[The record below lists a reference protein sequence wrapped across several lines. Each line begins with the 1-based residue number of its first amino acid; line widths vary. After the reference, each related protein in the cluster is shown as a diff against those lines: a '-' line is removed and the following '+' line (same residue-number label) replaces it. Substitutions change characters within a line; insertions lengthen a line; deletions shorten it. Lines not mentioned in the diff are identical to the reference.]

1 MSKFESLKGETNNI
15 GQLKDLWKNINPEYV
30 ARMRL
35 QNEFKTG
42 LDIAKYTASIMRKD
56 MDEYDN
62 DTSKYTQSLGCWHGF
77 IGQQKL
83 ISIKKHFGSNKR
95 KYLYLS
101 GWMIAALRS
110 QFGPLP
116 DQSMHEKTSV
126 ASLINELYTF
136 LKQADARELG
146 GLFRE
151 LDSAS
156 DDKIKQVV
164 KDKIDNFETHIVP
177 IIADIDAG
185 FGNEEATYL
194 MAKQMI
200 EAGACAIQIENQVSD
215 EKQCGHQDGK
225 VTVPHAEFLAK
236 INALRYA
243 FLELGVDNGIIV
255 ARTDSLGAGLTAR
268 LAITNLSLIHI

>member
-1 MSKFESLKGETNNI
+1 MSKFERLKGETNNI

-236 INALRYA
+236 IN
-243 FLELGVDNGIIV
+243 FNKK
-255 ARTDSLGAGLTAR
+255 TFS
-268 LAITNLSLIHI
+268 NN

>member
-1 MSKFESLKGETNNI
+1 MSKYNNSLEEASSISDIDTSNW
-15 GQLKDLWKNINPEYV
+15 DAINPNYV

-35 QNEFKTG
+35 QNQFKTG
-42 LDIAKYTASIMRKD
+42 IDIAKYTASIMRKD
-56 MDEYDN
+56 MDDYDK
-62 DTSKYTQSLGCWHGF
+62 DPTAYTQSLGCWHGF

-83 ISIKKHFGSNKR
+83 ISIKKHFGTNNK

-156 DDKIKQVV
+156 DKDKPAIQE
-164 KDKIDNFETHIVP
+164 KIDNFETHIVP

-215 EKQCGHQDGK
+215 
-225 VTVPHAEFLAK
+225 
-236 INALRYA
+236 
-243 FLELGVDNGIIV
+243 
-255 ARTDSLGAGLTAR
+255 
-268 LAITNLSLIHI
+268 LSLIHI

>member
-95 KYLYLS
+95 KYLYL
-101 GWMIAALRS
+101 
-110 QFGPLP
+110 
-116 DQSMHEKTSV
+116 
-126 ASLINELYTF
+126 
-136 LKQADARELG
+136 
-146 GLFRE
+146 
-151 LDSAS
+151 
-156 DDKIKQVV
+156 
-164 KDKIDNFETHIVP
+164 
-177 IIADIDAG
+177 
-185 FGNEEATYL
+185 
-194 MAKQMI
+194 
-200 EAGACAIQIENQVSD
+200 
-215 EKQCGHQDGK
+215 
-225 VTVPHAEFLAK
+225 
-236 INALRYA
+236 
-243 FLELGVDNGIIV
+243 
-255 ARTDSLGAGLTAR
+255 
-268 LAITNLSLIHI
+268 